1 MFKTIVLILAASI
14 VASPLPAKN
23 NGTNNVN
30 NQNNQNNQNNNN
42 QNNNNGNGN
51 VNFDVNGAVND
62 LSRLQDD
69 ISQLQTNL
77 GTAQGASTQDVNR
90 LQDIPNRLNTLN
102 QELKN
107 FQSALTQTNGNTNVD
122 QLNALLGQFQS
133 VNDGFNSLARSTD
146 KVSGKDS
153 ASDSSLSSTGSNFK
167 TVLDDFRTVR
177 DNLLNKLQ

>member
-23 NGTNNVN
+23 NGNNNV
-30 NQNNQNNQNNNN
+30 NNQNNQNNNN

-51 VNFDVNGAVND
+51 VKLDVNGAVND

-77 GTAQGASTQDVNR
+77 ATAQGGSTQDVSR
-90 LQDIPNRLNTLN
+90 LQDVPNRLNSLN
-102 QELKN
+102 QQLRN
-107 FQSALTQTNGNTNVD
+107 FQSSVTQTNGNTNVD

-133 VNDGFNSLARSTD
+133 INDGFNSLARSTA